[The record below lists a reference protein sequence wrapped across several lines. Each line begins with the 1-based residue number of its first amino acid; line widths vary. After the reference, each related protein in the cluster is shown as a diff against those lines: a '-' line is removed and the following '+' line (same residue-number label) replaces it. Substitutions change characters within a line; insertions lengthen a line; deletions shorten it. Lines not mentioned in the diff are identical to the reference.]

1 MIAGTMQSG
10 GVVASGEVE
19 FGLERKE
26 SDLKFPM
33 EGGN

>member
-1 MIAGTMQSG
+1 M
-10 GVVASGEVE
+10 VVASGEVE
-19 FGLERKE
+19 LELGRKE